1 MADRRKR
8 EIVEDITEL
17 LKELIEQDENT
28 AGAAEE
34 KKETEPLEMLTVK
47 ECAEQIKGLAENTVR
62 QLVKQDKL
70 PHIRSGRGE
79 RERVHR
85 AVPGEGINT
94 FIRRSGPDSPHRQCR
109 GDGRSS

>member
-8 EIVEDITEL
+8 EIVEAITEL

-47 ECAEQIKGLAENTVR
+47 ECAEQIKGLTENTVR

-79 RERVHR
+79 RGKILIKKSDLYEC
-85 AVPGEGINT
+85 INKMT
-94 FIRRSGPDSPHRQCR
+94 E
-109 GDGRSS
+109 